1 MSQMGADDGKEMRS
15 HMPLSRRLWPCMASL
30 ALDFSKPFIRK
41 HEHPVRADFI
51 CFQAILIALRAL
63 KRVSGIED
71 AQVINHLKALGLD
84 PGSAVQFWRAASQIP
99 TPRSLICD
107 ICGSIVA
114 GFPRLHHMGD
124 LIILVFSYITDT
136 VGLERDEQKWIP
148 VFRT

>member
-1 MSQMGADDGKEMRS
+1 MST
-15 HMPLSRRLWPCMASL
+15 LYW
-30 ALDFSKPFIRK
+30 
-41 HEHPVRADFI
+41 ADFI
-51 CFQAILIALRAL
+51 CFQAILIALKAL

-124 LIILVFSYITDT
+124 LIILVLS
-136 VGLERDEQKWIP
+136 
-148 VFRT
+148 